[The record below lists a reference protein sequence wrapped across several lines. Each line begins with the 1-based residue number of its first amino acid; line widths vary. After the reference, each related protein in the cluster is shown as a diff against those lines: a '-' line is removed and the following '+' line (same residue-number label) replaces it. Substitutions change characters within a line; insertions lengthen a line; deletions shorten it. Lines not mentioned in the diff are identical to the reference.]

1 MKTWQIIF
9 AAACAVSA
17 PVFADDEVSEEPE
30 EAADFR
36 VTSDAVAINLHTDD
50 AALRF
55 SSAELAAKQVTYR
68 AGETVTLTA
77 PDGTTAT
84 VVADAA
90 AAGGVTLAVGA
101 GGLSS
106 DGLWRLDNSNGS
118 VAFVGVAW
126 ETFGAAWRQ
135 AGDGRTMALDTLA
148 EGPDR
153 KLKKREVPPV
163 AYSGDDWAAVA
174 TSATLP
180 AATVTFTPPEGSGLE
195 ATTWDDLPGGNGAR
209 AFTFNARGVWTVTLT
224 FADNTTRTAL
234 IDIQTAGFVLIV
246 K

>member
-30 EAADFR
+30 AAADFR
-36 VTSDAVAINLHTDD
+36 VTSDAVAIALHTDD

-90 AAGGVTLAVGA
+90 AAGGATLAVGA

-126 ETFGAAWRQ
+126 ETFDAAWRQ
-135 AGDGRTMALDTLA
+135 AGDGRTAALDTVG

-163 AYSGDDWAAVA
+163 AYSGDDWAGDLSKAS
-174 TSATLP
+174 TI
-180 AATVTFTPPEGSGLE
+180 TFTPPEGSGLE
-195 ATTWDDLPGGNGAR
+195 ATAWNRTGDGAE
-209 AFTFNARGVWTVTLT
+209 TFVFGATGDWTVTLA
-224 FADNTTRTAL
+224 FADGTTRTAT
-234 IDIQTAGFVLIV
+234 IAIESAGFMLTVR
-246 K
+246 

>member
-1 MKTWQIIF
+1 MKWHKVF
-9 AAACAVSA
+9 VAACVVAA
-17 PVFADDEVSEEPE
+17 GAALPTAAFAEGGEETV
-30 EAADFR
+30 DFR

-84 VVADAA
+84 VIADAA
-90 AAGGVTLAVGA
+90 AAGGATLAVGA

-135 AGDGRTMALDTLA
+135 AGDGRSMALDTLA

-153 KLKKREVPPV
+153 KLKKSEVPPV
-163 AYSGDDWAAVA
+163 AYSGDDWAGDL
-174 TSATLP
+174 SK
-180 AATVTFTPPEGSGLE
+180 AATITFTPPEGAGLE
-195 ATTWDDLPGGNGAR
+195 ATTWSKAGNGAE
-209 AFTFNARGVWTVTLT
+209 AFAFAKAGMWTVLLT
-224 FADNTTRTAL
+224 FADGTTQTAV
-234 IDIQTAGFVLIV
+234 IDVQTAGFTLIV
-246 K
+246 R

>member
-1 MKTWQIIF
+1 MKWHKVF
-9 AAACAVSA
+9 VAACVVAAGATLSTA
-17 PVFADDEVSEEPE
+17 AFAEGEE
-30 EAADFR
+30 EAVDFR

-90 AAGGVTLAVGA
+90 AAGGATLAVGA

-135 AGDGRTMALDTLA
+135 AGDGRSMALDTLA

-153 KLKKREVPPV
+153 KLKKSEVPLV
-163 AYSGDDWAAVA
+163 AYSGDDWAGDL
-174 TSATLP
+174 SK
-180 AATVTFTPPEGSGLE
+180 AATITFTPPEGAGLG
-195 ATTWDDLPGGNGAR
+195 ATTWNKTGKGAE
-209 AFTFNARGVWTVTLT
+209 AFTFNAKGDWTVTLA
-224 FADNTTRTAL
+224 FADGTTKTAT
-234 IDIQTAGFVLIV
+234 ITIESVGFMLIV
-246 K
+246 R

>member
-30 EAADFR
+30 AAADFR

-50 AALRF
+50 AALHF
-55 SSAELAAKQVTYR
+55 SSVELAAKQVTYR

-106 DGLWRLDNSNGS
+106 DCLWRLDNSNGS

-126 ETFGAAWRQ
+126 ETFDAAWRK
-135 AGDGRTMALDTLA
+135 AGDGLTTALDTLA

-153 KLKKREVPPV
+153 KLKKSEVPPV
-163 AYSGDDWAAVA
+163 AYSGDDWAGDL
-174 TSATLP
+174 SK
-180 AATVTFTPPEGSGLE
+180 AATVRFTS
-195 ATTWDDLPGGNGAR
+195 PGGSTITWNRTGTDAET
-209 AFTFNARGVWTVTLT
+209 FTFNERGTWKVELWYEGSD
-224 FADNTTRTAL
+224 ASGDPDATAL
-234 IDIQTAGFVLIV
+234 IDIQTAGFVLVI

>member
-1 MKTWQIIF
+1 MKWHKVF
-9 AAACAVSA
+9 VAACVVAAGATLSTA
-17 PVFADDEVSEEPE
+17 AFAEGEE
-30 EAADFR
+30 EAVDFR

-90 AAGGVTLAVGA
+90 AAGGATLAVGA

-135 AGDGRTMALDTLA
+135 AGDGRSMALDTLA

-153 KLKKREVPPV
+153 KLKKSEVPPV
-163 AYSGDDWAAVA
+163 AYSGDDWAGDL
-174 TSATLP
+174 SK
-180 AATVTFTPPEGSGLE
+180 AATITFTPPEGAGLG
-195 ATTWDDLPGGNGAR
+195 ATTWNKTGKGAE
-209 AFTFNARGVWTVTLT
+209 AFTFNAKGDWTVTLA
-224 FADNTTRTAL
+224 FADGTTKTAT
-234 IDIQTAGFVLIV
+234 ITIEFAGFMLIV
-246 K
+246 R

>member
-30 EAADFR
+30 AAADFR
-36 VTSDAVAINLHTDD
+36 VTSDAVAIALHTDD

-90 AAGGVTLAVGA
+90 AAGGVTLTVGA

-126 ETFGAAWRQ
+126 ETFDAAWRQ
-135 AGDGRTMALDTLA
+135 AGDGLTMALDTLA

-163 AYSGDDWAAVA
+163 AYSGDDWAGDLSKAS
-174 TSATLP
+174 TI
-180 AATVTFTPPEGSGLE
+180 TFTPPEGSGLE
-195 ATTWDDLPGGNGAR
+195 TTTWNKTGDGAE
-209 AFTFNARGVWTVTLT
+209 AFTFGTTGDWTVTLT
-224 FADNTTRTAL
+224 FADGTEKTATVT
-234 IDIQTAGFVLIV
+234 IESAGFMLTVR
-246 K
+246 

>member
-1 MKTWQIIF
+1 MKWHKVF
-9 AAACAVSA
+9 VAACVVAAGATLSTA
-17 PVFADDEVSEEPE
+17 AFAEGEE
-30 EAADFR
+30 EAVDFR
-36 VTSDAVAINLHTDD
+36 VTSDAVAIALHTDD

-90 AAGGVTLAVGA
+90 AAGGATLAVGA

-135 AGDGRTMALDTLA
+135 ASDGRTMALDTLA

-153 KLKKREVPPV
+153 KLKKSEVPPV
-163 AYSGDDWAAVA
+163 AYSGDDWAVVA

-180 AATVTFTPPEGSGLE
+180 ASTITFTPPEGAGLE
-195 ATTWDDLPGGNGAR
+195 ATTWNKTGKGAE
-209 AFTFNARGVWTVTLT
+209 AFTFNAKGDWTVTLA
-224 FADNTTRTAL
+224 FADGTTKTAT
-234 IDIQTAGFVLIV
+234 ITIESAGFMLIV
-246 K
+246 R

>member
-1 MKTWQIIF
+1 MKWHK
-9 AAACAVSA
+9 
-17 PVFADDEVSEEPE
+17 VFATACVVAAGAALPMTAFAEGEGDT
-30 EAADFR
+30 ADFR
-36 VTSDAVAINLHTDD
+36 VASDAVAIALHTDD

-90 AAGGVTLAVGA
+90 AAGGATLAVGT

-135 AGDGRTMALDTLA
+135 AGDDRTVVLDTLA

-153 KLKKREVPPV
+153 KLKEREVPPV
-163 AYSGDDWAAVA
+163 AYSGDDWAGDL
-174 TSATLP
+174 SK
-180 AATVTFTPPEGSGLE
+180 AATVRFTS
-195 ATTWDDLPGGNGAR
+195 PGGSTITWNRTGTDAET
-209 AFTFNARGVWTVTLT
+209 FTFNERGTWKVEMWYGS
-224 FADNTTRTAL
+224 DMSDDPDKTAQ
-234 IDIQTAGFVLIV
+234 INIQTAGFVFV
-246 K
+246 VR

>member
-1 MKTWQIIF
+1 MKWHKVF
-9 AAACAVSA
+9 VAACVVAAGAALSTA
-17 PVFADDEVSEEPE
+17 AFAEGEE
-30 EAADFR
+30 EAVDFR

-90 AAGGVTLAVGA
+90 AGGATLAVGA

-135 AGDGRTMALDTLA
+135 ASDGRSMALDTLA
-148 EGPDR
+148 EGPHR
-153 KLKKREVPPV
+153 KLKKSEVPPV
-163 AYSGDDWAAVA
+163 AYSGDDWAGDL
-174 TSATLP
+174 SK
-180 AATVTFTPPEGSGLE
+180 AATITFTPPEGSGLE
-195 ATTWDDLPGGNGAR
+195 TTTWNKTGKGAE
-209 AFTFNARGVWTVTLT
+209 AFMFNAKGDWTVTLA
-224 FADNTTRTAL
+224 FADGTTKTAA
-234 IDIQTAGFVLIV
+234 ITIESAGFMLIV
-246 K
+246 R

>member
-1 MKTWQIIF
+1 MKWHK
-9 AAACAVSA
+9 
-17 PVFADDEVSEEPE
+17 VFATAYVVAAGAALPMTAFAEGEGDT
-30 EAADFR
+30 ADFR
-36 VTSDAVAINLHTDD
+36 VASDAVAIALHTDD

-90 AAGGVTLAVGA
+90 AAGGATLVVGA

-135 AGDGRTMALDTLA
+135 AGDDRTVVLDTLA

-153 KLKKREVPPV
+153 KLKEREVPPV
-163 AYSGDDWAAVA
+163 AYSGDDWAGDL
-174 TSATLP
+174 SK
-180 AATVTFTPPEGSGLE
+180 AATVRFTS
-195 ATTWDDLPGGNGAR
+195 PGGSTITWNRTGTDAET
-209 AFTFNARGVWTVTLT
+209 FTFNERGTWKVELWYGS
-224 FADNTTRTAL
+224 DMSDDPDKTAQ
-234 IDIQTAGFVLIV
+234 INIQTAGFVFV
-246 K
+246 VR

>member
-1 MKTWQIIF
+1 MKWHKVF
-9 AAACAVSA
+9 VAACVVAAGATLSTA
-17 PVFADDEVSEEPE
+17 AFAEGEE
-30 EAADFR
+30 EAVDFR
-36 VTSDAVAINLHTDD
+36 VTSDAVAIALHTDD

-90 AAGGVTLAVGA
+90 AAGGATLAVGA

-135 AGDGRTMALDTLA
+135 AGDGRSMALDTLA

-153 KLKKREVPPV
+153 KLKKSEVPLV
-163 AYSGDDWAAVA
+163 AYSGDDWTGDLTKAS
-174 TSATLP
+174 TI
-180 AATVTFTPPEGSGLE
+180 TFTPPEGSGLE
-195 ATTWDDLPGGNGAR
+195 ATTWNKTNPGTGAQS
-209 AFTFNARGVWTVTLT
+209 FTFNAKGDWTVTLT
-224 FADNTTRTAL
+224 FADGTTKTAT
-234 IDIQTAGFVLIV
+234 ITIESAGFMLIV
-246 K
+246 R

>member
-1 MKTWQIIF
+1 MKWHKVF
-9 AAACAVSA
+9 VAACVVAAGATLSTA
-17 PVFADDEVSEEPE
+17 AFAEGEE
-30 EAADFR
+30 EAVDFR
-36 VTSDAVAINLHTDD
+36 VTSDAVAIALHTDD

-90 AAGGVTLAVGA
+90 AAGGATLAVGA

-135 AGDGRTMALDTLA
+135 AGDGRSMALDTLA

-153 KLKKREVPPV
+153 KLKKSEVPPV
-163 AYSGDDWAAVA
+163 AYSGDDWAGDL
-174 TSATLP
+174 SK
-180 AATVTFTPPEGSGLE
+180 AATITFTPPEGSGLE
-195 ATTWDDLPGGNGAR
+195 TTTWSRTGDGAR
-209 AFTFNARGVWTVTLT
+209 AFTFNAKGDWTVTLA
-224 FADNTTRTAL
+224 FADGTTKTAT
-234 IDIQTAGFVLIV
+234 ITIKSTGFTLVV
-246 K
+246 R

>member
-1 MKTWQIIF
+1 MKWHKAF
-9 AAACAVSA
+9 ATACVVAAGATLSTA
-17 PVFADDEVSEEPE
+17 AFAEGEE
-30 EAADFR
+30 EAVDFR
-36 VTSDAVAINLHTDD
+36 VTSDAVAIALHTDD

-90 AAGGVTLAVGA
+90 AAGGATLAVGA
-101 GGLSS
+101 GGLAS

-126 ETFGAAWRQ
+126 ETFDAAWRQ
-135 AGDGRTMALDTLA
+135 AGDGLTMALDTLA

-163 AYSGDDWAAVA
+163 AYSGDDWAGDLSKAS
-174 TSATLP
+174 TI
-180 AATVTFTPPEGSGLE
+180 TFTPPEGSGLE
-195 ATTWDDLPGGNGAR
+195 TTTWNKTGDGAE
-209 AFTFNARGVWTVTLT
+209 AFTFGTTGDWTVTLT
-224 FADNTTRTAL
+224 FADGTEKTATVT
-234 IDIQTAGFVLIV
+234 IESAGFMLTVR
-246 K
+246 

>member
-30 EAADFR
+30 ETADFR
-36 VTSDAVAINLHTDD
+36 VTSDAVAIALHTDD

-90 AAGGVTLAVGA
+90 AAGGATLAVGA

-180 AATVTFTPPEGSGLE
+180 ASTITFTPPEGSGLE
-195 ATTWDDLPGGNGAR
+195 ATAWNRTGDGAE
-209 AFTFNARGVWTVTLT
+209 TFVFGATGDWTVTLA
-224 FADNTTRTAL
+224 FADGTTRTAT
-234 IDIQTAGFVLIV
+234 IAIESAGFTLTVR
-246 K
+246 

>member
-1 MKTWQIIF
+1 MKWHKAF
-9 AAACAVSA
+9 ATACVVAAGATLSTA
-17 PVFADDEVSEEPE
+17 AFAEGEE
-30 EAADFR
+30 EAVDFR
-36 VTSDAVAINLHTDD
+36 VTSGAVAIALHTDD

-90 AAGGVTLAVGA
+90 AADGATLVVGA

-135 AGDGRTMALDTLA
+135 ASDGRSMALDTLA
-148 EGPDR
+148 EGPHR
-153 KLKKREVPPV
+153 KLKKSEVPPV
-163 AYSGDDWAAVA
+163 AYSGDNWAGDL
-174 TSATLP
+174 SK

-195 ATTWDDLPGGNGAR
+195 ATTWNKTGKGAE
-209 AFTFNARGVWTVTLT
+209 AFTFNAKGDWTVTLA
-224 FADNTTRTAL
+224 FADGTTKTATVT
-234 IDIQTAGFVLIV
+234 IKSTGFTLVV
-246 K
+246 R

>member
-1 MKTWQIIF
+1 MKWHKVF
-9 AAACAVSA
+9 VAACVVAAGATLSTA
-17 PVFADDEVSEEPE
+17 AFAEGEEE
-30 EAADFR
+30 TVDFR

-50 AALRF
+50 AAFRF

-90 AAGGVTLAVGA
+90 AAGGATLVVGA

-135 AGDGRTMALDTLA
+135 AGDDRTVVLDTLA

-153 KLKKREVPPV
+153 KLKEREVPPV
-163 AYSGDDWAAVA
+163 AYSGDDWAGDL
-174 TSATLP
+174 SK
-180 AATVTFTPPEGSGLE
+180 AATVRFTS
-195 ATTWDDLPGGNGAR
+195 PGGSTITWNRTGTDAET
-209 AFTFNARGVWTVTLT
+209 FTFNERGTWKVELWYGS
-224 FADNTTRTAL
+224 DMSDDPDKTAQ
-234 IDIQTAGFVLIV
+234 INIQTAGFVFV
-246 K
+246 VR

>member
-1 MKTWQIIF
+1 MKWHKVF
-9 AAACAVSA
+9 VAACVVAAGATLSTA
-17 PVFADDEVSEEPE
+17 AFAEGEE
-30 EAADFR
+30 EAVDFR
-36 VTSDAVAINLHTDD
+36 VTSDAVAIALHTDD

-90 AAGGVTLAVGA
+90 AAGGATLAVGA

-135 AGDGRTMALDTLA
+135 ASDGRTMALDTLA

-153 KLKKREVPPV
+153 KLKKSEVPPV
-163 AYSGDDWAAVA
+163 AYSGDDWAGDI
-174 TSATLP
+174 TK
-180 AATVTFTPPEGSGLE
+180 AATVTFTPPESSGVE
-195 ATTWDDLPGGNGAR
+195 ATTWNKTGKGAE
-209 AFTFNARGVWTVTLT
+209 AFTFNAKGDWTVTLA
-224 FADNTTRTAL
+224 FADGTTKTATVT
-234 IDIQTAGFVLIV
+234 IKSTGFTLVV
-246 K
+246 R

>member
-1 MKTWQIIF
+1 MKWHKVF
-9 AAACAVSA
+9 VAACVVAAGATLSTA
-17 PVFADDEVSEEPE
+17 AFAEGEE
-30 EAADFR
+30 EAVDFR

-90 AAGGVTLAVGA
+90 AAGGATLAVGA

-135 AGDGRTMALDTLA
+135 AGDGRSMALDTLA

-153 KLKKREVPPV
+153 KLKKSEVPPV
-163 AYSGDDWAAVA
+163 AYSGDDWAGNL
-174 TSATLP
+174 SK
-180 AATVTFTPPEGSGLE
+180 AATITCTPPEGAGLG
-195 ATTWDDLPGGNGAR
+195 ATTWNKTGKGAE
-209 AFTFNARGVWTVTLT
+209 AFTFNAKGDWTVTLA
-224 FADNTTRTAL
+224 FADGTTKTAT
-234 IDIQTAGFVLIV
+234 ITIEFAGFMLIV
-246 K
+246 R

>member
-1 MKTWQIIF
+1 MKWHKVF
-9 AAACAVSA
+9 VAACVVAAGATLSTA
-17 PVFADDEVSEEPE
+17 AFAEGEE
-30 EAADFR
+30 EAVDFR

-90 AAGGVTLAVGA
+90 AAGGATLAVGA

-135 AGDGRTMALDTLA
+135 AGDGRSMALDTLA

-153 KLKKREVPPV
+153 KLKKSEVPLV
-163 AYSGDDWAAVA
+163 AYSGDDWAGDL
-174 TSATLP
+174 SK
-180 AATVTFTPPEGSGLE
+180 AATITFTPPEGAGLG
-195 ATTWDDLPGGNGAR
+195 ATTWNKTGKGAE
-209 AFTFNARGVWTVTLT
+209 AFTFNAKGDWTVTLA
-224 FADNTTRTAL
+224 FADGTTKTAT
-234 IDIQTAGFVLIV
+234 ITIESAGFMLIV
-246 K
+246 R

>member
-1 MKTWQIIF
+1 MKWHKVF
-9 AAACAVSA
+9 VAACVVAAGATLSTA
-17 PVFADDEVSEEPE
+17 AFAEGEE
-30 EAADFR
+30 EAVDFR

-90 AAGGVTLAVGA
+90 AAGGATLAVGA

-135 AGDGRTMALDTLA
+135 ASDGRTMALDTLA
-148 EGPDR
+148 EGPHR
-153 KLKKREVPPV
+153 KLKKSEVPPV
-163 AYSGDDWAAVA
+163 AYSGDDWAGDL
-174 TSATLP
+174 SK
-180 AATVTFTPPEGSGLE
+180 AATITFTPPESSGVE
-195 ATTWDDLPGGNGAR
+195 ATTWNKTNPGTGAQS
-209 AFTFNARGVWTVTLT
+209 FTFNAKGDWTVTLK
-224 FADNTTRTAL
+224 FADDTTKAAT
-234 IDIQTAGFVLIV
+234 ITIKSTGFTLVV
-246 K
+246 R

>member
-1 MKTWQIIF
+1 MKWHKVF
-9 AAACAVSA
+9 VAACVVAAGATLSTA
-17 PVFADDEVSEEPE
+17 AFAEGEEE
-30 EAADFR
+30 TVDFR

-90 AAGGVTLAVGA
+90 AAGGATLAVGA

-135 AGDGRTMALDTLA
+135 AGDGRSMALDTLA

-153 KLKKREVPPV
+153 KLKKSEVPLV
-163 AYSGDDWAAVA
+163 AYSGDDWAGDLS
-174 TSATLP
+174 T
-180 AATVTFTPPEGSGLE
+180 AATIAFTPPEGSGLE
-195 ATTWDDLPGGNGAR
+195 ATTWNKTGKGAE
-209 AFTFNARGVWTVTLT
+209 AFTFNAKGDWTVTLA
-224 FADNTTRTAL
+224 FADGTTKTAT
-234 IDIQTAGFVLIV
+234 ITIESVGFMLIV
-246 K
+246 R

>member
-1 MKTWQIIF
+1 MKWHKVF
-9 AAACAVSA
+9 VAACVVAAGATLSTA
-17 PVFADDEVSEEPE
+17 AFAEGEEE
-30 EAADFR
+30 TVDFR

-84 VVADAA
+84 VIADAA
-90 AAGGVTLAVGA
+90 AAGGATLAVGA

-135 AGDGRTMALDTLA
+135 AGDGRSMALDTLA

-153 KLKKREVPPV
+153 KLKKSEVPLV
-163 AYSGDDWAAVA
+163 AYSGDDWAGDL
-174 TSATLP
+174 SK
-180 AATVTFTPPEGSGLE
+180 AAIITFTPPEGAGLE
-195 ATTWDDLPGGNGAR
+195 ATTWNKTGKGAE
-209 AFTFNARGVWTVTLT
+209 AFTFNAKGDWTVTLA
-224 FADNTTRTAL
+224 FADGTTKTAT
-234 IDIQTAGFVLIV
+234 ITIESAGFMLIV
-246 K
+246 R

>member
-1 MKTWQIIF
+1 MKWHKVF
-9 AAACAVSA
+9 VAACVVAA
-17 PVFADDEVSEEPE
+17 GAALPTAAFAEGGEET
-30 EAADFR
+30 ADFR
-36 VTSDAVAINLHTDD
+36 VTSDAVAIALHTDD

-90 AAGGVTLAVGA
+90 VAGGATLAVGA
-101 GGLSS
+101 GGLAS

-135 AGDGRTMALDTLA
+135 ASDGRTMALDTLA

-153 KLKKREVPPV
+153 KLKKSEVPPV
-163 AYSGDDWAAVA
+163 AYSGDDWAGDL
-174 TSATLP
+174 SK
-180 AATVTFTPPEGSGLE
+180 AATITFTPPEGSGLE
-195 ATTWDDLPGGNGAR
+195 ATTWNKTGKGAE
-209 AFTFNARGVWTVTLT
+209 AFTFNAKGDWTVALA
-224 FADNTTRTAL
+224 FADGTTKTAT
-234 IDIQTAGFVLIV
+234 ITIKSTGFTLVV
-246 K
+246 R

>member
-1 MKTWQIIF
+1 MKWHKVF
-9 AAACAVSA
+9 VAACVVAAGATLSTA
-17 PVFADDEVSEEPE
+17 AFAEGEE
-30 EAADFR
+30 EAVDFR

-90 AAGGVTLAVGA
+90 AAGGATLAVGA

-135 AGDGRTMALDTLA
+135 VSDGRTMALDTLA

-153 KLKKREVPPV
+153 KLKKSEVPPV
-163 AYSGDDWAAVA
+163 AYSGDDW
-174 TSATLP
+174 TGDITK
-180 AATVTFTPPEGSGLE
+180 AATVTFTPPESSGVE
-195 ATTWDDLPGGNGAR
+195 ATTWNKTNPGTGAQS
-209 AFTFNARGVWTVTLT
+209 FTFNAKGMWTVTLT
-224 FADNTTRTAL
+224 FADNTTRTAYS
-234 IDIQTAGFVLIV
+234 DIQVSGMMLIV
-246 K
+246 R

>member
-30 EAADFR
+30 ETADFR
-36 VTSDAVAINLHTDD
+36 VTSDAVAIALHTDD

-84 VVADAA
+84 VIADAA
-90 AAGGVTLAVGA
+90 AAGGATLAVGA

-135 AGDGRTMALDTLA
+135 AGDGRSMALDTLA

-153 KLKKREVPPV
+153 KLKKSEVPLV
-163 AYSGDDWAAVA
+163 AYSGDDWAGDL
-174 TSATLP
+174 SK
-180 AATVTFTPPEGSGLE
+180 AATITFTPPEEAGLE
-195 ATTWDDLPGGNGAR
+195 ATTWNKTGKGAE
-209 AFTFNARGVWTVTLT
+209 AFTFNAKGDWTVTLA
-224 FADNTTRTAL
+224 FADGTTKTAT
-234 IDIQTAGFVLIV
+234 ITIKSTGFTLVV
-246 K
+246 R